1 MRTSLP
7 TAAVPRLT
15 VPRVPGGRR
24 LAAHWQPVAVWVLWA
39 VAVWKVAAFVFRYGF
54 NIPFSDEWDFAYVTL
69 APLRDQLGWLVERH
83 GEHRFPLGRVVYLCL
98 LHLTGHDYRAG
109 MWLSVGLLAGTAAA
123 LVLVARRLRGRT
135 VLADAAFPLLFLHP
149 AHNENL
155 VMGYQIVFTITV
167 LALAVFALVVAGS
180 GDAPPGRSA
189 VRGAACLA
197 VVAPGGWLGLLFV
210 PAIGAWV
217 GWQAWRASG
226 DPVRRWGAAAVVV
239 AAAVYLGWSGANLLE
254 ILKYQKAP
262 TEVPGPAARVR
273 AVAEVAG
280 IALGSGL
287 GLRSP
292 DRFSTVGVFLL
303 VAQAATGAYLVRVAV
318 RRPGERAAALGLA
331 ALLVGAGLFELSI
344 GYSRGSGLAARY
356 TAFTALGVAV
366 SLFALARYARWSPW
380 PAAALVAA
388 FVVFVS
394 PDNTAYGVG
403 YGKIHFAQHQRA
415 VTDARTG
422 MPVDVLA
429 DRHQNF
435 FYGDKTRRGWLELWR
450 HDFWIVRGLPAPS
463 PGERPGAP
471 AVVARDGEAVENRT
485 AYDRYR
491 VDLGGEREV
500 SFVRVKFVPKALAAW
515 EPLVFA
521 WTDPRTGERKRDV
534 VNPWVWTL
542 SPGTQS
548 ATFWIDGPVAAGAL
562 IMGREGCR
570 FEVKAVEY
578 GRIPRE

>member
-1 MRTSLP
+1 MRTSPVTGTLP
-7 TAAVPRLT
+7 RQT
-15 VPRVPGGRR
+15 VPVTQTLRH
-24 LAAHWQPVAVWVLWA
+24 LAASWQPVAVWTLWA
-39 VAVWKVAAFVFRYGF
+39 AAVWRTGAFVARYGF
-54 NIPFSDEWDFAYVTL
+54 NIPFSDEWDFAYVTF
-69 APLRDQLGWLVERH
+69 APLREQLGWLVERH
-83 GEHRFPLGRVVYLCL
+83 GEHRFVLGRVVYLCL

-109 MWLSVGLLAGTAAA
+109 MWLSVGLLSGTAAA

-155 VMGYQIVFTITV
+155 LMGYQIVFTITV

-180 GDAPPGRSA
+180 ADAPPGRSA
-189 VRGAACLA
+189 ARGAACLA

-217 GWQAWRASG
+217 GWQAWRTSG
-226 DPVRRWGAAAVVV
+226 DPVRRWGAVAVVG
-239 AAAVYLGWSGANLLE
+239 AAAVYLGWSGTNLLE
-254 ILKYQKAP
+254 ILKHQKAP
-262 TEVPGPAARVR
+262 TEVPSPAARVR
-273 AVAEVAG
+273 SVAEVAG

-287 GLRSP
+287 GLRSQ
-292 DRFSTVGVFLL
+292 DRFFTAGVFLL

-318 RRPGERAAALGLA
+318 RRPGERGAALGFVV
-331 ALLVGAGLFELSI
+331 LLVGAVLFELSI

-403 YGKIHFAQHQRA
+403 CGKIHFAQHQRA

-450 HDFWIVRGLPAPS
+450 HDFWIVRGLPAPAD
-463 PGERPGAP
+463 RPGTPMAFG
-471 AVVARDGEAVENRT
+471 RDGVVVENRA

-500 SFVRVKFVPKALAAW
+500 SFVRVKFVPKGFAAW
-515 EPLVFA
+515 EPFVFA

-542 SPGTQS
+542 SPETQS
-548 ATFWIDGPVAAGAL
+548 ATFWVDGPITWGEL

-570 FEVKAVEY
+570 FDVKAVEY
-578 GRIPRE
+578 GKIPRE